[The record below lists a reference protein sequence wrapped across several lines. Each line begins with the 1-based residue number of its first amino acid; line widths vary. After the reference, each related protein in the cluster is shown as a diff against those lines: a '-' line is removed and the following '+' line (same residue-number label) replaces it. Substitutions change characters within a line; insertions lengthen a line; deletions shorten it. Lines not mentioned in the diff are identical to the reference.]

1 MISNDQIREF
11 SKRFAI
17 DEYTIIR
24 EYIQIVFLSILYS
37 TKESQKIYFKG
48 GTAIRLLM
56 KSGRFSEDLDFTSE
70 LTAKQLEPIVA
81 DTVKKMSM
89 TVPDITLKRMEESPM
104 SYTGLLSYQP
114 EGNKYPLTIHLD
126 FSLREKPETATET
139 VLESDFPVVPQ
150 PIVRHMEW
158 SEVLAEKIRAF
169 LYRLKGRDVY
179 DLWFMLS
186 KGTDLDWDMINRK
199 LEFYKMSTSLEDL
212 VKRVDDF
219 EEKKLRDDLG
229 KFLPAHDRNL
239 VLYLKDMTH
248 KQLAARRGFVIS
260 TSENIDYTKIPGD
273 SIMGN
278 SKLVYKPIYDLSKTK
293 ITGMRRQDENSL
305 IIEITNEDH
314 IELNGLIRAR
324 SRNGV
329 REIDIIE
336 RSSKEFEGRPY
347 DELINHNFTI

>member
-1 MISNDQIREF
+1 MISKDQIREF
-11 SKRFAI
+11 SNRFAI

-70 LTAKQLEPIVA
+70 LSAKELEPLIA
-81 DTVKKMSM
+81 DTVKKMSL
-89 TVPDITLKRMEESPM
+89 TVPDITLKRMEESKM

-126 FSLREKPETATET
+126 FSLREKPETSAET

-150 PIVRHMEW
+150 PIVRHMAW
-158 SEVLAEKIRAF
+158 SEILAEKIRAF

-199 LEFYKMSTSLEDL
+199 LKFYDMSTSIDDL
-212 VKRVDDF
+212 IRRVDDF
-219 EEKKLRDDLG
+219 EEKKLRDDLS

-239 VLYLKDMTH
+239 VIYLKDVTH
-248 KQLAARRGFVIS
+248 KQLMARKGFVIS
-260 TSENIDYTKIPGD
+260 TSENVDYTKIPGD
-273 SIMGN
+273 AFMGN
-278 SKLVYKPIYDLSKTK
+278 AKLVYKPIYDLKNTK
-293 ITGMRRQDENSL
+293 IADMRRQDVNTL
-305 IIEITNEDH
+305 VITIVNEDDV
-314 IELNGLIRAR
+314 ELVGTIRAR
-324 SRNGV
+324 SRNGI
-329 REIDIIE
+329 RELDVVE
-336 RSSKEFEGRPY
+336 QSLKDFKGRSY
-347 DELINHNFTI
+347 DELINNNFTI